1 MVAEK
6 TERNKAKVVTKR
18 GTRRSNGISCYMET
32 NKLLREI
39 HDEQSAVGGHFL
51 DGWVTRGKWK
61 AVSSLSASSGCF
73 GETGEL

>member
-1 MVAEK
+1 
-6 TERNKAKVVTKR
+6 
-18 GTRRSNGISCYMET
+18 MET